1 MDRPNENK
9 PSQAKL
15 PPGFTAMGLF
25 LFFGM
30 TMAGIAG
37 TTLLWRGT
45 SLNRIWVLNRLAYEQ
60 LVPLGRLV
68 GALFLLLAVALG
80 AAGWGWFI
88 RRLWGW
94 GVAVAIVTI
103 QVFGDVINL
112 ISGDYLRGGLGFT
125 IGAALLLYLL
135 RADVREP
142 FLRE

>member
-1 MDRPNENK
+1 M
-9 PSQAKL
+9 
-15 PPGFTAMGLF
+15 
-25 LFFGM
+25 
-30 TMAGIAG
+30 
-37 TTLLWRGT
+37 
-45 SLNRIWVLNRLAYEQ
+45 LNRPAYEQ

-94 GVAVAIVTI
+94 RVAFAIVTI
-103 QVFGDVINL
+103 QVLGDVINL
-112 ISGDYLRGGLGFT
+112 ISGDYLRGGVGFT
-125 IGAALLLYLL
+125 IAGALLLYLL